1 MNNLI
6 EALNAGKRRGYEERC
21 EIDGASFLFQ
31 YAIKKQ
37 NNLYYTY
44 FFSVE
49 ESRMDVIED
58 DENEEIQTF
67 RSLDEALSYL
77 INRGAIVEKF
87 SAIKNT
93 LPF

>member
-6 EALNAGKRRGYEERC
+6 EALNAGKRRGYEERR
-21 EIDGASFLFQ
+21 EIDGVSFLFQ

-44 FFSVE
+44 FFSVD
-49 ESRMDVIED
+49 ESQMDVIED
-58 DENEEIQTF
+58 DENEEIMIF
-67 RSLDEALSYL
+67 PSLDEALSYL
-77 INRGAIVEKF
+77 INKGAIVKKF

>member
-6 EALNAGKRRGYEERC
+6 EALNAGKRRGYEERR

-44 FFSVE
+44 FFSID
-49 ESRMDVIED
+49 ESQMEVIED
-58 DENEEIQTF
+58 DENEEILTF
-67 RSLDEALSYL
+67 PSLDEALSHL
-77 INRGAIVEKF
+77 ISRGAIVEKL

-93 LPF
+93 LHF

>member
-49 ESRMDVIED
+49 ESQMDVIED